1 MIVVEYLDDSLS
13 TLECDPGGDLMDALM
28 EALRHRAATKI
39 QNAFRNGRE
48 ALRHRAAT
56 KIQNAFRNGGP
67 LEKNNKHSP
76 RTIIILQSAGT
87 GIARPSARPQKR
99 SSKQPQNISTGQQ
112 ALPCI
117 GPCIVPCIRHCIG
130 PCIGALHCALHSTLH
145 WALHAPLVS

>member
-28 EALRHRAATKI
+28 
-39 QNAFRNGRE
+39 E

>member
-28 EALRHRAATKI
+28 
-39 QNAFRNGRE
+39 E

-112 ALPCI
+112 ALPYRTHLR
-117 GPCIVPCIRHCIG
+117 GRRPEAWHCRQ
-130 PCIGALHCALHSTLH
+130 
-145 WALHAPLVS
+145 